1 MKNDPYDIYP
11 LYYNASNFLISPTFD
26 ETFGLP
32 VIKAIKSKLPVIVS
46 EIPVI
51 REINKNK
58 VTLVDPM
65 DE

>member
-1 MKNDPYDIYP
+1 
-11 LYYNASNFLISPTFD
+11 
-26 ETFGLP
+26 LP
-32 VIKAIKSKLPVIVS
+32 VIEAIKSKLPVIVS

-58 VTLVDPM
+58 VTLVDPK